1 MTGQLVDTG
10 GHRRQRVAAPLTQR
24 ARIAGLNSNLW
35 MNFDLWITLKMSIS
49 NGMARMSVM
58 ATLTFRN
65 RDGELIDVPTVA
77 ATRFKN
83 EFGSIFEQAALGG
96 AVAITKHNTP
106 KAVLLSYAEFEALT
120 KASMPALDELSGQFD
135 QLLERMQTQRSKSA
149 MASAFDATPEQ
160 LGRAAV
166 KAAKR

>member
-1 MTGQLVDTG
+1 M
-10 GHRRQRVAAPLTQR
+10 
-24 ARIAGLNSNLW
+24 SN
-35 MNFDLWITLKMSIS
+35 
-49 NGMARMSVM
+49 M

-65 RDGELIDVPTVA
+65 RAGELVDVPTVA

-83 EFGSIFEQAALGG
+83 EFGTIFEQAALGG

-120 KASMPALDELSGQFD
+120 KASTPALDDLSDQFD
-135 QLLERMQTQRSKSA
+135 QLLERMQTPQAKSA

-160 LGRAAV
+160 IGRAAV
-166 KAAKR
+166 KAARAKR

>member
-1 MTGQLVDTG
+1 
-10 GHRRQRVAAPLTQR
+10 
-24 ARIAGLNSNLW
+24 
-35 MNFDLWITLKMSIS
+35 
-49 NGMARMSVM
+49 MAVM

-65 RDGELIDVPTVA
+65 RDGELVDVPTVA

-83 EFGSIFEQAALGG
+83 EFGTIFEQASLGG

-120 KASMPALDELSGQFD
+120 KASTPALDDLSAEFD
-135 QLLERMQTQRSKSA
+135 QLLERMQSPEAKSA
-149 MASAFDATPEQ
+149 MTSAFDATPEQ

-166 KAAKR
+166 KAARAKR

>member
-1 MTGQLVDTG
+1 
-10 GHRRQRVAAPLTQR
+10 
-24 ARIAGLNSNLW
+24 
-35 MNFDLWITLKMSIS
+35 
-49 NGMARMSVM
+49 MAVM

-120 KASMPALDELSGQFD
+120 KASTPALDELSGQFD
-135 QLLERMQTQRSKSA
+135 QLLERMQTPRSKSA
-149 MASAFDATPEQ
+149 MASAFDATPGQ

>member
-1 MTGQLVDTG
+1 M
-10 GHRRQRVAAPLTQR
+10 P
-24 ARIAGLNSNLW
+24 
-35 MNFDLWITLKMSIS
+35 
-49 NGMARMSVM
+49 
-58 ATLTFRN
+58 TLTFRN
-65 RDGELIDVPTVA
+65 RDGELVDVPTVA

-83 EFGSIFEQAALGG
+83 EFGAIFEQASAGG

-120 KASMPALDELSGQFD
+120 KAGTPALDDLSEEFD
-135 QLLERMQTQRSKSA
+135 RLLETMQAPRAKSA

-166 KAAKR
+166 EAAHTKP

>member
-1 MTGQLVDTG
+1 
-10 GHRRQRVAAPLTQR
+10 
-24 ARIAGLNSNLW
+24 
-35 MNFDLWITLKMSIS
+35 
-49 NGMARMSVM
+49 M

-65 RDGELIDVPTVA
+65 RDGELVDVPTVA

-83 EFGSIFEQAALGG
+83 EFGAIFEQAAVGG

-120 KASMPALDELSGQFD
+120 KASAPALDELTERFD
-135 QLLERMQTQRSKSA
+135 TLLERMQTPTAKAA

-166 KAAKR
+166 KQARPKRRR

>member
-1 MTGQLVDTG
+1 
-10 GHRRQRVAAPLTQR
+10 
-24 ARIAGLNSNLW
+24 
-35 MNFDLWITLKMSIS
+35 
-49 NGMARMSVM
+49 MARMSVM

-65 RDGELIDVPTVA
+65 RAGELVDVPTVA

-83 EFGSIFEQAALGG
+83 EFGTIFEQAALGG

-120 KASMPALDELSGQFD
+120 KASTPALDDLSDQFD
-135 QLLERMQTQRSKSA
+135 QLLERMQSPRSKSA
-149 MASAFDATPEQ
+149 VASAFDATPEQ
-160 LGRAAV
+160 LGSAAV